1 MYTYYVLLIFWN
13 VYILY
18 GRQKVKTTNVNFL
31 RSVFFFYFKRNR
43 LLKILLFSHFI
54 FMIMG
59 KVELHINF
67 YLHLLFK
74 KLYSKIHWPRC
85 SNWTFFFLVPS
96 EDSRNIGC
104 CHEIYLVCTLFHS
117 WAAQQLQIWAR
128 CLQTVLK
135 NSEEPN

>member
-1 MYTYYVLLIFWN
+1 MCCLFSGMFIYCMEGKKLKLQMLISFG
-13 VYILY
+13 L
-18 GRQKVKTTNVNFL
+18 F
-31 RSVFFFYFKRNR
+31 FFFYFKRNR

-96 EDSRNIGC
+96 EDSWNIGC
-104 CHEIYLVCTLFHS
+104 CHEIYLVCTLFYS